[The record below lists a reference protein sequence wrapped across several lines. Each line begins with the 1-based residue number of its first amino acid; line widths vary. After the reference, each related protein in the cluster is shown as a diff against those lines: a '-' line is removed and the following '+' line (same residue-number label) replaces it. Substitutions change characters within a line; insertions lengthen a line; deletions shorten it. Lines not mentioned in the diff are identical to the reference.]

1 MTPKPIK
8 TRSEIIVE
16 TMARVKTAEALDPVV
31 IAARVAAVCENKLVL
46 RELIYTLK
54 EIDSRYEF
62 YQNQVKRSNKRWTN

>member
-16 TMARVKTAEALDPVV
+16 TMARIDTVEALDPVV
-31 IAARVAAVCENKLVL
+31 IAARAAAVCENKLAL

-62 YQNQVKRSNKRWTN
+62 YQNQIKRLRNNE